1 MSPRIIRFALDGM
14 FNESQD
20 VFMAR
25 VAEVLSRIGDEYIE
39 AVVNGVVKDVS
50 IADEDALKDWYDNKE
65 KEDFKITKVLARPA
79 NAPDAFEIIYDYE
92 YSAYKKDA
100 DDNDWNSS
108 TTPDERRKYKF
119 TRKST
124 CTNVYHLHNVP
135 SAVAQAV
142 SVLVV

>member
-25 VAEVLSRIGDEYIE
+25 VAEVLSRIGDEFIE
-39 AVVNGVVKDVS
+39 SIVNGVVKDVK
-50 IADEDALKDWYDNKE
+50 INDEDALKAWYDNKE

-79 NAPDAFEIIYDYE
+79 NAPDAFEIVYDYA